1 MSNYKRNYS
10 KDKEQNK
17 VLNNP
22 DILFGLTH
30 KDSFNINIE
39 NPRSRLTGDRT
50 NSLVKNK
57 NTIIHSNS
65 TSHMR
70 PENLMPSLE
79 KNYNIININ
88 VNNLIINNN
97 NNSNQLKNNN
107 NNIHLLKENNFNN
120 NNNNN
125 INNDLNHSKVFSKAG
140 NVIIGKISNPLSVN
154 KKSKFKKNRFLN
166 MNSMNNNNSNNRS
179 SSQKAN
185 PKLLDKYNNSPS
197 SDIQGVINDLMESS
211 KRLTPNLMKI
221 EKNTNNNN
229 NEKININVINNNQNN
244 NSNNDSDGQLI
255 SDEKIISLHL
265 KLWEGL
271 LNMELQVD
279 SKNGISNQVK
289 KVLALMEKEFL
300 VKNKSNIFKNIQ
312 LNKAY
317 SKILKIYFVLITY
330 IKFLLV
336 DFSYEMTIKSNIKRL
351 LSSISNHLLLLLVT
365 HASNDIVL
373 YTKLNK
379 DFADIFPKIV
389 KIKKIKKSKDTFS
402 IFCTNMNKNLE
413 LSIYIIKQFS
423 NNFFK
428 IGYFKPI
435 HTILFD
441 IFLLID
447 TYTIEE
453 VANIIINGVL
463 FYLLHKNPNEKKTS
477 TIPNIIS
484 FGAGISNTLAAL
496 GFIEVPAPYLP
507 KLPENIEKSTYTL
520 VLDLDE
526 TLVHF
531 FFTPS
536 GGTFLIRPYC
546 FKFLEDMSKIFE
558 IAIFTAATKD
568 YADSILDVIDP
579 NKKLINHRLYRH
591 HTSICEIT
599 FVKDLTKI
607 GRNLNRCLI
616 IDNLADNFKLQPN
629 NGIQCGTWL
638 DDMKDTQLNDL
649 DIILTQ
655 IIERKPQDIKP
666 IIKKLNDEVNRKLK
680 NNINLNPFKDIDVN
694 KLFK

>member
-1 MSNYKRNYS
+1 MSNYNRNYP
-10 KDKEQNK
+10 KEKEQTK
-17 VLNNP
+17 VLSNP

-30 KDSFNINIE
+30 KDSFNINVD
-39 NPRSRLTGDRT
+39 NPKSRLTGDKA
-50 NSLVKNK
+50 NSLSKNK

-65 TSHMR
+65 TNHMR
-70 PENLMPSLE
+70 PDNIIPSLE

-97 NNSNQLKNNN
+97 NNNQMKNNNNNNN
-107 NNIHLLKENNFNN
+107 NNIHLFKEKKFK
-120 NNNNN
+120 NNNN
-125 INNDLNHSKVFSKAG
+125 IDNDLNHSKVFSKAG
-140 NVIIGKISNPLSVN
+140 NVIIGKANNPLSVN
-154 KKSKFKKNRFLN
+154 KKNKYLKNHYLN
-166 MNSMNNNNSNNRS
+166 LNNNNYRS
-179 SSQKAN
+179 SSQKPI
-185 PKLLDKYNNSPS
+185 PKLKEKYNNINPPT
-197 SDIQGVINDLMESS
+197 SDIQGVINDLMEAS
-211 KRLTPNLMKI
+211 KKATPNIIKI
-221 EKNTNNNN
+221 DKNNNNNNN
-229 NEKININVINNNQNN
+229 NEKININVINK
-244 NSNNDSDGQLI
+244 DSDIESQII
-255 SDEKIISLHL
+255 SDEKIIGLHV
-265 KLWEGL
+265 KLWEGFF
-271 LNMELQVD
+271 NMELQVD
-279 SKNGISNQVK
+279 NKNGISNQLK
-289 KVLALMEKEFL
+289 KLLVLVEKEF
-300 VKNKSNIFKNIQ
+300 VEKNKSKIFKNIQ
-312 LNKAY
+312 LNKVY

-336 DFSYEMTIKSNIKRL
+336 DFSYEMTIKSNVKRL
-351 LSSISNHLLLLLVT
+351 LSSISNHLLLLLVSY
-365 HASNDIVL
+365 ASNENIIFS
-373 YTKLNK
+373 KANK
-379 DFADIFPKIV
+379 DFSEIFGKMV
-389 KIKKIKKSKDTFS
+389 KMKKIKKSKDTFS
-402 IFCTNMNKNLE
+402 LFCSNMNKNLE

-441 IFLLID
+441 IFLSID
-447 TYTIEE
+447 TYAVED

-463 FYLLHKNPNEKKTS
+463 FYLLHKNPNDKKEPN
-477 TIPNIIS
+477 IPSIIS
-484 FGAGISNTLAAL
+484 FGTGISNTLAAL

-536 GGTFLIRPYC
+536 GGTFLIRPFC

-568 YADSILDVIDP
+568 YADSILDIIDP
-579 NKKLINHRLYRH
+579 NKKLINYRLYRH
-591 HTSICEIT
+591 HTSICDIT

-629 NGIQCGTWL
+629 NGIQCGTWI
-638 DDMKDTQLNDL
+638 DDMKDTQLNDI

-666 IIKKLNDEVNRKLK
+666 IIKRLNDEINKK
-680 NNINLNPFKDIDVN
+680 MKGNTNLNPFKDIDVT

>member
-1 MSNYKRNYS
+1 MSNYKRNYP
-10 KDKEQNK
+10 KEKEQNK
-17 VLNNP
+17 ILSNP

-30 KDSFNINIE
+30 KDSFNINVE
-39 NPRSRLTGDRT
+39 NTRSRLTGDRA
-50 NSLVKNK
+50 NSLIKNK

-65 TSHMR
+65 TNHIR
-70 PENLMPSLE
+70 PENLMSSIE

-97 NNSNQLKNNN
+97 NNQIKND
-107 NNIHLLKENNFNN
+107 NIPLLKEKNNSNN
-120 NNNNN
+120 N
-125 INNDLNHSKVFSKAG
+125 LNHSKVFSKAG
-140 NVIIGKISNPLSVN
+140 NVIIGKANNLNGN
-154 KKSKFKKNRFLN
+154 KKNKFQKNHLI
-166 MNSMNNNNSNNRS
+166 NNSNYRS
-179 SSQKAN
+179 SSQKPN
-185 PKLLDKYNNSPS
+185 IKVKEKFNNNSPS
-197 SDIQGVINDLMESS
+197 SDIQGVINDLMESTKS
-211 KRLTPNLMKI
+211 PPPNLNKM
-221 EKNTNNNN
+221 EKNLSE
-229 NEKININVINNNQNN
+229 EKINISVINNNTME
-244 NSNNDSDGQLI
+244 SQLI
-255 SDEKIISLHL
+255 SDETIIGIHV
-265 KLWEGL
+265 KLWEGF
-271 LNMELQVD
+271 LNMELYVD
-279 SKNGISNQVK
+279 NKNGISNQVK
-289 KVLALMEKEFL
+289 KLLNLIGKEF
-300 VKNKSNIFKNIQ
+300 VEKNKINNIFKNIQ
-312 LNKAY
+312 LKKVY
-317 SKILKIYFVLITY
+317 SKIIKIYFVLITY

-336 DFSYEMTIKSNIKRL
+336 DFNYEMTIKSNIKRL
-351 LSSISNHLLLLLVT
+351 LSSVSNHLLLLLVT
-365 HASNDIVL
+365 HTSNENILFSKISKDFIEI
-373 YTKLNK
+373 YTKMIKL
-379 DFADIFPKIV
+379 
-389 KIKKIKKSKDTFS
+389 KKIKRSKETFS
-402 IFCTNMNKNLE
+402 LFCTNMNKNLD

-435 HTILFD
+435 HSILFD

-447 TYTIEE
+447 TYTIEDIG
-453 VANIIINGVL
+453 NIIINGVL
-463 FYLLHKNPNEKKTS
+463 FYLLHKNPNEKKAPS
-477 TIPNIIS
+477 IPSIIT
-484 FGAGISNTLAAL
+484 FGGGISNTLAAL

-507 KLPENIEKSTYTL
+507 KLPENLEKTTYTL

-558 IAIFTAATKD
+558 VAIFTAATKD

-591 HTSICEIT
+591 HTTICDIT

-629 NGIQCGTWL
+629 NGIQCGTWI

-655 IIERKPQDIKP
+655 IIEKKPQDIKP
-666 IIKKLNDEVNRKLK
+666 IIKKLNDEINKKLK
-680 NNINLNPFKDIDVN
+680 NNINLNPFKDIDVT

>member
-1 MSNYKRNYS
+1 MSNYKRNYP
-10 KDKEQNK
+10 KEKEQNK
-17 VLNNP
+17 ILSNP

-30 KDSFNINIE
+30 KDSFNINVE
-39 NPRSRLTGDRT
+39 NPRSRLTGDRA
-50 NSLVKNK
+50 NSLIKNK

-65 TSHMR
+65 TNHIR
-70 PENLMPSLE
+70 PENLMSSIE

-97 NNSNQLKNNN
+97 NNQIKND
-107 NNIHLLKENNFNN
+107 NIPLLKEKNNSNN
-120 NNNNN
+120 N
-125 INNDLNHSKVFSKAG
+125 LNHSKVFSKAG
-140 NVIIGKISNPLSVN
+140 NVIIGKANNLNGN
-154 KKSKFKKNRFLN
+154 KKNKFQKNHLI
-166 MNSMNNNNSNNRS
+166 NNSNYRS
-179 SSQKAN
+179 SSQKPN
-185 PKLLDKYNNSPS
+185 IKVKEKFNNNSPS
-197 SDIQGVINDLMESS
+197 SDIQGVINDLMESTKS
-211 KRLTPNLMKI
+211 PPPNLNKM
-221 EKNTNNNN
+221 EKNISE
-229 NEKININVINNNQNN
+229 EKINISVINNNTME
-244 NSNNDSDGQLI
+244 SQLI
-255 SDEKIISLHL
+255 SDETIIGINV
-265 KLWEGL
+265 KLWEGF
-271 LNMELQVD
+271 LNMELYVD
-279 SKNGISNQVK
+279 NKNGISNQVK
-289 KVLALMEKEFL
+289 KLLNLIGKEF
-300 VKNKSNIFKNIQ
+300 VEKNKINNIFKNIQ
-312 LNKAY
+312 LKKVY
-317 SKILKIYFVLITY
+317 SKIIKIYFVLITY

-336 DFSYEMTIKSNIKRL
+336 DFNYEMTIKSNIKRL
-351 LSSISNHLLLLLVT
+351 LSSVSNHLLLLLVT
-365 HASNDIVL
+365 HTSNENILFSKISKDFIEI
-373 YTKLNK
+373 YTKMIKL
-379 DFADIFPKIV
+379 
-389 KIKKIKKSKDTFS
+389 KKIKRSKETFS
-402 IFCTNMNKNLE
+402 LFCTNMNKNLD

-435 HTILFD
+435 HSILFD

-447 TYTIEE
+447 TYTIEDIG
-453 VANIIINGVL
+453 NIIINGVL
-463 FYLLHKNPNEKKTS
+463 FYLLHKNPNEKKAPS
-477 TIPNIIS
+477 IPSIIT
-484 FGAGISNTLAAL
+484 FGGGISNTLAAL

-507 KLPENIEKSTYTL
+507 KLPENLEKTTYTL

-558 IAIFTAATKD
+558 VAIFTAATKD

-591 HTSICEIT
+591 HTTICDIT

-629 NGIQCGTWL
+629 NGIQCGTWI

-655 IIERKPQDIKP
+655 IIEKKPQDIKP
-666 IIKKLNDEVNRKLK
+666 IIKKLNDEINKKLK
-680 NNINLNPFKDIDVN
+680 NNINLNPFKDIDVT

>member
-1 MSNYKRNYS
+1 MSNYNRNYS
-10 KDKEQNK
+10 KEKEQTK
-17 VLNNP
+17 VLSNP

-39 NPRSRLTGDRT
+39 NPKSRLTGDRT
-50 NSLVKNK
+50 NSLGKNK

-70 PENLMPSLE
+70 PDNLIPLE

-97 NNSNQLKNNN
+97 NNNQLKNS
-107 NNIHLLKENNFNN
+107 NIHLFKDKKYKNN
-120 NNNNN
+120 NLE
-125 INNDLNHSKVFSKAG
+125 NDLNHSKVFSKAG
-140 NVIIGKISNPLSVN
+140 NVIIGKANNPLSVA
-154 KKSKFKKNRFLN
+154 KKSKFPKNQFLN
-166 MNSMNNNNSNNRS
+166 LNNNSNYRS
-179 SSQKAN
+179 PSLRPNLKI
-185 PKLLDKYNNSPS
+185 KEKYNNSPS
-197 SDIQGVINDLMESS
+197 SDIQGVINDLMETT
-211 KRLTPNLMKI
+211 KKPTPNINVIKMDKI
-221 EKNTNNNN
+221 NNDN
-229 NEKININVINNNQNN
+229 NENLNINVINNNEIESQI
-244 NSNNDSDGQLI
+244 I
-255 SDEKIISLHL
+255 SDEQLLGLHV
-265 KLWEGL
+265 KLWEGF

-279 SKNGISNQVK
+279 NKNGISNQIK
-289 KVLALMEKEFL
+289 KLLNLIEKEFME
-300 VKNKSNIFKNIQ
+300 KNKCKIFKNIQ
-312 LNKAY
+312 LNKVY
-317 SKILKIYFVLITY
+317 SKIIKIYFVLITY

-351 LSSISNHLLLLLVT
+351 LASISNHLLLLLITYV
-365 HASNDIVL
+365 SNESINVS
-373 YTKLNK
+373 KNNK
-379 DFADIFPKIV
+379 DFSEIFGKMV
-389 KIKKIKKSKDTFS
+389 KIKKIKKSKEALS
-402 IFCTNMNKNLE
+402 LFCSNMNKNLE

-447 TYTIEE
+447 SYTTED
-453 VANIIINGVL
+453 VSNIIINGVL
-463 FYLLHKNPNEKKTS
+463 FYLIHKNPNTKKDS
-477 TIPNIIS
+477 SIPNVIS
-484 FGAGISNTLAAL
+484 FGGGISNTLASL
-496 GFIEVPAPYLP
+496 GFIQVPAPYLP
-507 KLPENIEKSTYTL
+507 KLPENIEKSIYTL

-536 GGTFLIRPYC
+536 GGTFLIRPFC
-546 FKFLEDMSKIFE
+546 FRFLEDMSKIFE
-558 IAIFTAATKD
+558 IVIFTAATKD
-568 YADSILDVIDP
+568 YANSILDVIDP
-579 NKKLINHRLYRH
+579 NKKLINHRLYRQ

-599 FVKDLTKI
+599 FVKDLSKI

-629 NGIQCGTWL
+629 NGIQCGTWI

-649 DIILTQ
+649 DIILKQ

-666 IIKKLNDEVNRKLK
+666 IIKKLNEEVNKK
-680 NNINLNPFKDIDVN
+680 MKGNINLNPFKDIDVN

>member
-1 MSNYKRNYS
+1 MSNYKRNYP
-10 KDKEQNK
+10 KEKEQNK
-17 VLNNP
+17 ILSNP

-30 KDSFNINIE
+30 KDSFNINVE
-39 NPRSRLTGDRT
+39 NPHSRLTGDRA
-50 NSLVKNK
+50 NSLIKNK

-65 TSHMR
+65 TNHIR
-70 PENLMPSLE
+70 PENIMSSIE

-97 NNSNQLKNNN
+97 NDNQLKND
-107 NNIHLLKENNFNN
+107 NIQLLKEKNNQNN
-120 NNNNN
+120 N
-125 INNDLNHSKVFSKAG
+125 LNHSKVFSKAG
-140 NVIIGKISNPLSVN
+140 NVIIGKANNLSVN
-154 KKSKFKKNRFLN
+154 KKNKFQKNHLI
-166 MNSMNNNNSNNRS
+166 NNNSNYRS
-179 SSQKAN
+179 SSQKPN
-185 PKLLDKYNNSPS
+185 IKVKEKFNNNSPS
-197 SDIQGVINDLMESS
+197 SDIQGVINDLMESTKS
-211 KRLTPNLMKI
+211 PPPNLNKM
-221 EKNTNNNN
+221 EKNTSE
-229 NEKININVINNNQNN
+229 EKINISVIN
-244 NSNNDSDGQLI
+244 SNTMESQLI
-255 SDEKIISLHL
+255 SDEAIIGIHV
-265 KLWEGL
+265 KLWEGF
-271 LNMELQVD
+271 LNMELYVD
-279 SKNGISNQVK
+279 NKNGISNQIK
-289 KVLALMEKEFL
+289 KILNLIGKEF
-300 VKNKSNIFKNIQ
+300 VEKNKLNNIFKNIQ
-312 LNKAY
+312 LKNLY
-317 SKILKIYFVLITY
+317 FKIIKIYFVLITY

-336 DFSYEMTIKSNIKRL
+336 DFNYEMTIKSNIKRL
-351 LSSISNHLLLLLVT
+351 LSSVSNHLLLLLVT
-365 HASNDIVL
+365 HTSNDNTLFSKISKDFIET
-373 YTKLNK
+373 YTKM
-379 DFADIFPKIV
+379 V
-389 KIKKIKKSKDTFS
+389 KIKKIKKSKETFS
-402 IFCTNMNKNLE
+402 LFCTNMNKNLE
-413 LSIYIIKQFS
+413 LAIFIIKQFS

-447 TYTIEE
+447 TYTIEDIG
-453 VANIIINGVL
+453 NIIINGVL
-463 FYLLHKNPNEKKTS
+463 FYLLHKNPNEKKAPS
-477 TIPNIIS
+477 IPSIIT
-484 FGAGISNTLAAL
+484 FGGGISNTLAAL

-507 KLPENIEKSTYTL
+507 KLPENLEKTTYTL

-558 IAIFTAATKD
+558 VAIFTAATKD

-591 HTSICEIT
+591 HTTICEIT

-607 GRNLNRCLI
+607 GRNLNRCII

-629 NGIQCGTWL
+629 NGIQCGTWI

-655 IIERKPQDIKP
+655 IIEKKPQDIKP
-666 IIKKLNDEVNRKLK
+666 IIRKLNDEINKKLK
-680 NNINLNPFKDIDVN
+680 NNINLNPFKDIDVT

>member
-1 MSNYKRNYS
+1 MSNYKRNYP
-10 KDKEQNK
+10 KEKEQNK
-17 VLNNP
+17 ILSNP

-30 KDSFNINIE
+30 KDSFNINVE
-39 NPRSRLTGDRT
+39 NPRSRLTGDRA
-50 NSLVKNK
+50 NSLIKNK

-65 TSHMR
+65 TNHIR
-70 PENLMPSLE
+70 PENLMSSIE

-97 NNSNQLKNNN
+97 NNQIKND
-107 NNIHLLKENNFNN
+107 NIPLLKEKNNSNN
-120 NNNNN
+120 N
-125 INNDLNHSKVFSKAG
+125 LNHSKVFSKAG
-140 NVIIGKISNPLSVN
+140 NVIIGKANNLNGN
-154 KKSKFKKNRFLN
+154 KKNKFQKNHLI
-166 MNSMNNNNSNNRS
+166 NNSNYRS
-179 SSQKAN
+179 SSQKPN
-185 PKLLDKYNNSPS
+185 IKVKEKFNNNSPS
-197 SDIQGVINDLMESS
+197 SDIQGVINDLMESTKS
-211 KRLTPNLMKI
+211 PPPNLNKM
-221 EKNTNNNN
+221 EKNISE
-229 NEKININVINNNQNN
+229 EKINISVINNNTME
-244 NSNNDSDGQLI
+244 SQLI
-255 SDEKIISLHL
+255 SDETIIGINV
-265 KLWEGL
+265 KLWEGF
-271 LNMELQVD
+271 LNMELYVD
-279 SKNGISNQVK
+279 NKNGISNQVK
-289 KVLALMEKEFL
+289 KLLNLIGKEF
-300 VKNKSNIFKNIQ
+300 VEKNKINNIFKNIQ
-312 LNKAY
+312 LKKVY
-317 SKILKIYFVLITY
+317 SKIIKIYFVLITY

-336 DFSYEMTIKSNIKRL
+336 DFNYEMTIKSNIKRL
-351 LSSISNHLLLLLVT
+351 LSSVSNHLLLLLVT
-365 HASNDIVL
+365 HTSNENILFSKISKDFIEI
-373 YTKLNK
+373 YTKMIKL
-379 DFADIFPKIV
+379 
-389 KIKKIKKSKDTFS
+389 KKIKRSKETFS
-402 IFCTNMNKNLE
+402 LFCTNMNKNLD

-435 HTILFD
+435 HSILFD

-447 TYTIEE
+447 TYTIEDIG
-453 VANIIINGVL
+453 NIIINGVL
-463 FYLLHKNPNEKKTS
+463 FYLLHKNPNEKKAPS
-477 TIPNIIS
+477 IPSIIT
-484 FGAGISNTLAAL
+484 FGGGISNTLAAL

-507 KLPENIEKSTYTL
+507 KLPENLEKTTYTL

-558 IAIFTAATKD
+558 VAIFTAATKD

-591 HTSICEIT
+591 HTTICDIT

-629 NGIQCGTWL
+629 NGIQCGTWI

-655 IIERKPQDIKP
+655 IIEKKPQDIKP
-666 IIKKLNDEVNRKLK
+666 IIRKLNDEINKKLK
-680 NNINLNPFKDIDVN
+680 NNINLNPFKDIDVT

>member
-1 MSNYKRNYS
+1 MLNYKRNYP
-10 KDKEQNK
+10 KEKEQNK
-17 VLNNP
+17 ILSNP

-30 KDSFNINIE
+30 KDSFDINLE
-39 NPRSRLTGDRT
+39 NPRSRLTGDRA
-50 NSLVKNK
+50 NSLMKNK

-65 TSHMR
+65 TNHIR
-70 PENLMPSLE
+70 PDNLMSSYE

-97 NNSNQLKNNN
+97 NNNDQLKH
-107 NNIHLLKENNFNN
+107 NNIHLGKDK
-120 NNNNN
+120 
-125 INNDLNHSKVFSKAG
+125 NDLNHSKVFSKAG
-140 NVIIGKISNPLSVN
+140 NVIIGKANNNLSV
-154 KKSKFKKNRFLN
+154 KKNKYQKNHL
-166 MNSMNNNNSNNRS
+166 NNNSNYRS
-179 SSQKAN
+179 SSQKPNLKA
-185 PKLLDKYNNSPS
+185 KEKYNNNSPS
-197 SDIQGVINDLMESS
+197 SIIQGVINDLMESTKS
-211 KRLTPNLMKI
+211 PPPNLNKI
-221 EKNTNNNN
+221 DKNISD
-229 NEKININVINNNQNN
+229 EKINISVINNNIPE
-244 NSNNDSDGQLI
+244 SQLI
-255 SDEKIISLHL
+255 SDEAIVGIHV
-265 KLWEGL
+265 KLWEGF
-271 LNMELQVD
+271 LNMELHVD
-279 SKNGISNQVK
+279 NKNGISIQVK
-289 KVLALMEKEFL
+289 KLLSLIGKEFL
-300 VKNKSNIFKNIQ
+300 VKNNKNNIFKNIQ
-312 LNKAY
+312 LKKVY
-317 SKILKIYFVLITY
+317 SKIVKIYFVLITY

-336 DFSYEMTIKSNIKRL
+336 DFNYEMTIKSNVKRL
-351 LSSISNHLLLLLVT
+351 LSSVSNNLLLLLVT
-365 HASNDIVL
+365 YASNDNALFLKISKDFGEI
-373 YTKLNK
+373 YTKMIK
-379 DFADIFPKIV
+379 M
-389 KIKKIKKSKDTFS
+389 KKIKRSKETFS
-402 IFCTNMNKNLE
+402 LFCTNLNKNLD

-453 VANIIINGVL
+453 VGNIIINGVL
-463 FYLLHKNPNEKKTS
+463 FYLLHKNPNDKKATAS
-477 TIPNIIS
+477 AIPNIIS
-484 FGAGISNTLAAL
+484 FGGGISNTLAAL

-507 KLPENIEKSTYTL
+507 KLPENIEKTTYTL

-536 GGTFLIRPYC
+536 GGAFLIRPYC

-568 YADSILDVIDP
+568 YADSILDIIDP

-591 HTSICEIT
+591 HTSICDIT

-607 GRNLNRCLI
+607 GRNLNRCII

-629 NGIQCGTWL
+629 NGIQCGTWI

-649 DIILTQ
+649 DTILTQ
-655 IIERKPQDIKP
+655 IIEKKPQDIKP
-666 IIKKLNDEVNRKLK
+666 IIKKLNEELNKKLK
-680 NNINLNPFKDIDVN
+680 NNINLNPFKDIDVA

>member
-1 MSNYKRNYS
+1 MSNYKRNYP
-10 KDKEQNK
+10 KEKEQNK
-17 VLNNP
+17 ILSNP

-30 KDSFNINIE
+30 KDSFNINVE
-39 NPRSRLTGDRT
+39 NPRSRLTGDRA
-50 NSLVKNK
+50 NSLIKNK

-65 TSHMR
+65 TNHIR
-70 PENLMPSLE
+70 PDNLMSSIE

-97 NNSNQLKNNN
+97 NNQIKND
-107 NNIHLLKENNFNN
+107 NIPLLKEKNNSNN
-120 NNNNN
+120 N
-125 INNDLNHSKVFSKAG
+125 LNHSKVFSKAG
-140 NVIIGKISNPLSVN
+140 NVIIGKANNLNGN
-154 KKSKFKKNRFLN
+154 KKNKFQKNHLI
-166 MNSMNNNNSNNRS
+166 NNSNYRS
-179 SSQKAN
+179 SSQKPN
-185 PKLLDKYNNSPS
+185 IKVKEKFNNNSPS
-197 SDIQGVINDLMESS
+197 SDIQGVINDLMESTKS
-211 KRLTPNLMKI
+211 PPPNLNKM
-221 EKNTNNNN
+221 EKNISE
-229 NEKININVINNNQNN
+229 EKINISVINNNTME
-244 NSNNDSDGQLI
+244 SQLI
-255 SDEKIISLHL
+255 SDETIIGIHV
-265 KLWEGL
+265 KLWEGF
-271 LNMELQVD
+271 LNMELYVD
-279 SKNGISNQVK
+279 NKNGISNQVK
-289 KVLALMEKEFL
+289 KLLNLIGKEF
-300 VKNKSNIFKNIQ
+300 VEKNKINNIFKNIQ
-312 LNKAY
+312 LKKVY
-317 SKILKIYFVLITY
+317 SKIIKIYFVLITY

-336 DFSYEMTIKSNIKRL
+336 DFNYEMTIKSNVKRL
-351 LSSISNHLLLLLVT
+351 LSSVSNLLLLLLVT
-365 HASNDIVL
+365 HTSNENILFSKISKDFIEI
-373 YTKLNK
+373 YTKMIKL
-379 DFADIFPKIV
+379 
-389 KIKKIKKSKDTFS
+389 KKIKRSKETFS
-402 IFCTNMNKNLE
+402 LFCTNMNKNLD

-435 HTILFD
+435 HSILFD

-447 TYTIEE
+447 TYTIEDIG
-453 VANIIINGVL
+453 NIIINGVL
-463 FYLLHKNPNEKKTS
+463 FYLLHKNQNEKKAPS
-477 TIPNIIS
+477 IPSIIT
-484 FGAGISNTLAAL
+484 FGGGISNTLAAL

-507 KLPENIEKSTYTL
+507 KLPENLEKTTYTL

-558 IAIFTAATKD
+558 VAIFTAATKD

-591 HTSICEIT
+591 HTTICDIT

-629 NGIQCGTWL
+629 NGIQCGTWI

-655 IIERKPQDIKP
+655 IIEKKPQDIKP
-666 IIKKLNDEVNRKLK
+666 IIKKLNDEINKKLK